1 VALENRVPAAHNLAM
16 EQIIS
21 KIIGFLVVVCMA
33 AVAALTVGYIAHYD
47 YGLSRLDIRTSAL
60 IGATILALIVAL
72 LSATE
77 HFEKNL
83 RKPK

>member
-1 VALENRVPAAHNLAM
+1 M